1 MASTKT
7 TTAAEKEPKGEP
19 ADVKPATSFAPSG
32 APEQNVP
39 GVDVGHPALD
49 ANPRAGTT
57 VVQNQIDLN
66 DPTVSGAEAVKRN
79 LEAQKPKGAEA
90 EADTKE

>member
-1 MASTKT
+1 MASTKSNT
-7 TTAAEKEPKGEP
+7 DPAEKPKGDP

-32 APEQNVP
+32 APEQDVP

-57 VVQNQIDLN
+57 ADQNRIDLN
-66 DPTVSGAEAVKRN
+66 DPTLSGAEAVKRN
-79 LEAQKPKGAEA
+79 LEAQKPAAEEKA
-90 EADTKE
+90 EKPAE